1 MYFVF
6 RKDRHLHEVIA
17 IKDIFETISA
27 PDSELARSFLGIDKT
42 MSAALMTTA
51 VPKQDVMKKLD
62 TLGQVIYGY
71 PVNMHTKFVE
81 ISTPPVVPQA
91 YTPKK

>member
-1 MYFVF
+1 MYFLF

-17 IKDIFETISA
+17 IKDILETVS
-27 PDSELARSFLGIDKT
+27 DSELARSFLGIDKT
-42 MSAALMTTA
+42 MSAALTTTA
-51 VPKQDVMKKLD
+51 VPKQDIMKKLD